1 MNIKIPGKRQF
12 LSQDRLHEEVKASL
26 GPSGTLKKNSFD
38 SLPYLKVSPFN
49 FFWPTSSWQYWF
61 SILWK
66 SYAGS
71 YQRDAKVW
79 FSSVGQCKVMIAMIR
94 SCMAV
99 SGSQFLSDLLWF
111 QNPGARD
118 WCWWPPPPC
127 WHCCGSLSY
136 DHGAQPTG
144 AFILIIRL
152 SNGRSLLRMN
162 TEQMMM
168 YSNANAHNFCL
179 VYQQPW
185 RVSSRKMDQI
195 RKRICKFLRRQTKH
209 DDCIASLFLNCALS
223 WKEDDCVA
231 ANESSVFSN
240 QSILLWASPLAKAP
254 ACASAK
260 DSLSS
265 KSSFFFPRL
274 SRGSGE
280 RSVFCIMPFVCL
292 LHRWS
297 LYLKLA
303 NLNSGYRGLTK
314 TWGWRQEHWRVLTL
328 LSGWFLSDLDD

>member
-1 MNIKIPGKRQF
+1 
-12 LSQDRLHEEVKASL
+12 
-26 GPSGTLKKNSFD
+26 
-38 SLPYLKVSPFN
+38 
-49 FFWPTSSWQYWF
+49 
-61 SILWK
+61 
-66 SYAGS
+66 
-71 YQRDAKVW
+71 
-79 FSSVGQCKVMIAMIR
+79 
-94 SCMAV
+94 
-99 SGSQFLSDLLWF
+99 
-111 QNPGARD
+111 
-118 WCWWPPPPC
+118 
-127 WHCCGSLSY
+127 
-136 DHGAQPTG
+136 
-144 AFILIIRL
+144 
-152 SNGRSLLRMN
+152 
-162 TEQMMM
+162 MM
-168 YSNANAHNFCL
+168 YSNAINAQNFCL

-209 DDCIASLFLNCALS
+209 DDCLASLFLSCSLS
-223 WKEDDCVA
+223 WKEDDCVT

-280 RSVFCIMPFVCL
+280 RSVFCVMPFVCL
-292 LHRWS
+292 LQRWS

-328 LSGWFLSDLDD
+328 LSGWYWADLDD

>member
-1 MNIKIPGKRQF
+1 M
-12 LSQDRLHEEVKASL
+12 
-26 GPSGTLKKNSFD
+26 
-38 SLPYLKVSPFN
+38 PYLKVSPFN

-61 SILWK
+61 SVLWK
-66 SYAGS
+66 SYEGS
-71 YQRDAKVW
+71 YQRDVKVW
-79 FSSVGQCKVMIAMIR
+79 FSSVGQCKVIIAMIR
-94 SCMAV
+94 SCVAS
-99 SGSQFLSDLLWF
+99 SGSQSLSDLLWF

-144 AFILIIRL
+144 AFILIIR
-152 SNGRSLLRMN
+152 

-209 DDCIASLFLNCALS
+209 DDCLASLFLSCSLS
-223 WKEDDCVA
+223 WKEDDCVSPQM
-231 ANESSVFSN
+231 NLLFSAI
-240 QSILLWASPLAKAP
+240 SPSFCEPPLWPRHPHVRRQKIRWAR
-254 ACASAK
+254 
-260 DSLSS
+260 SLH
-265 KSSFFFPRL
+265 SSFQDCPEVQVK
-274 SRGSGE
+274 GE
-280 RSVFCIMPFVCL
+280 PFVCF

-314 TWGWRQEHWRVLTL
+314 TWGWRQEHWRALTL
-328 LSGWFLSDLDD
+328 LSGWLLSWSWWLRWPWW